1 MADKQKVADLQADE
15 RDALINTAKELG
27 IRGLYDNM
35 YVETLQSKIDAAKA
49 ENGVEN
55 EAKTAEVTGGEAE
68 AAETENGVEETEAAE
83 DEADEEPKAPKITH
97 AEGKIYEPEEQQ
109 KKAPET
115 KAKICHIC
123 RSKVINGVCT
133 GCGFKL
139 KK

>member
-1 MADKQKVADLQADE
+1 MADKQKVADLAKDE

-35 YVETLQSKIDAAKA
+35 YVETLQNKIDAAKA
-49 ENGVEN
+49 ENGSESYAAEAVAEDEKPDDNGN
-55 EAKTAEVTGGEAE
+55 EKAEEAE
-68 AAETENGVEETEAAE
+68 AE
-83 DEADEEPKAPKITH
+83 DEEVKAPKITH